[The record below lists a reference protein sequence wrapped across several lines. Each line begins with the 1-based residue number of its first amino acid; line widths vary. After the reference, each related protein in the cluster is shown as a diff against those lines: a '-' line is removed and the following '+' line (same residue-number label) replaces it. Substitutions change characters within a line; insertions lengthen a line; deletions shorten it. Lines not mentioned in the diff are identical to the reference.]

1 MTKQIFPFFILL
13 HKLHRHILP
22 PCVARISAQ
31 TQAVHFSNHK
41 LIITIYGGFM
51 ARIYGGFM
59 ADLWRADLWRIYGG
73 RIYGTRGEYEPMKLM
88 K

>member
-1 MTKQIFPFFILL
+1 MGGFKEWAGRFMADL
-13 HKLHRHILP
+13 
-22 PCVARISAQ
+22 
-31 TQAVHFSNHK
+31 N
-41 LIITIYGGFM
+41 YGGFM

>member
-1 MTKQIFPFFILL
+1 MGLRNGRVGL
-13 HKLHRHILP
+13 WR
-22 PCVARISAQ
+22 
-31 TQAVHFSNHK
+31 
-41 LIITIYGGFM
+41 IYGGFM

-73 RIYGTRGEYEPMKLM
+73 GFMAQGEYEPMKLM

>member
-1 MTKQIFPFFILL
+1 VGLRNGRVGL
-13 HKLHRHILP
+13 WR
-22 PCVARISAQ
+22 
-31 TQAVHFSNHK
+31 
-41 LIITIYGGFM
+41 IYGGFM

>member
-1 MTKQIFPFFILL
+1 
-13 HKLHRHILP
+13 
-22 PCVARISAQ
+22 
-31 TQAVHFSNHK
+31 
-41 LIITIYGGFM
+41 M